1 MKKIPSQR
9 FIPQLALKLAAKPSE
24 MVELFGVSRNY
35 LFKLSTGHRPL
46 TGRMLEKVAAF
57 AIKDAAFKASEPST
71 SPVNRQRQTHS
82 SPTVA
87 ERKVAVLNKKIDDL
101 QSALSRL
108 KQTEEALVYVSYL
121 SHQFE
126 SKSIEHD
133 WCTLHVR
140 RLKHRLPKDPD
151 LQRAEWEAKLAG
163 LLGERKYWE
172 RKGV

>member
-9 FIPQLALKLAAKPSE
+9 FLPQLAIKLAAKPSE

-35 LFKLSTGHRPL
+35 LHKLSNGQRPMTGKV
-46 TGRMLEKVAAF
+46 LEKVAAF
-57 AIKDAAFKASEPST
+57 VEKDRGYKTVMPSASLL
-71 SPVNRQRQTHS
+71 NRQRQTHS
-82 SPTVA
+82 SPTAA
-87 ERKVAVLNKKIDDL
+87 ERKVAVLNKKINDL
-101 QSALSRL
+101 QSALNRL

-126 SKSIEHD
+126 PKSIEHD
-133 WCTLHVR
+133 WCKLHAR

-151 LQRAEWEAKLAG
+151 LHRAEVEAKLAG

-172 RKGV
+172 KKGM

>member
-1 MKKIPSQR
+1 MKKVPSQR

-57 AIKDAAFKASEPST
+57 AIKDAAFKAGEPST
-71 SPVNRQRQTHS
+71 SPVSRQLQSKS
-82 SPTVA
+82 SSTCTQ
-87 ERKVAVLNKKIDDL
+87 RKVAVLNKKITDL
-101 QSALSRL
+101 QTAMSRL
-108 KQTEEALVYVSYL
+108 KQTEDALVYVSYL
-121 SHQFE
+121 STQFE
-126 SKSIEHD
+126 SKSVEHD
-133 WCTLHVR
+133 WCKLHVR

-151 LQRAEWEAKLAG
+151 MQRTEWEAKLAG

-172 RKGV
+172 KKAM

>member
-46 TGRMLEKVAAF
+46 TGKMLEKVAAF
-57 AIKDAAFKASEPST
+57 AIKDAAFKAGVPST
-71 SPVNRQRQTHS
+71 SPVNRQLQTNS
-82 SPTVA
+82 SPTFA
-87 ERKVAVLNKKIDDL
+87 QRKTAVINKKINDL

-108 KQTEEALVYVSYL
+108 KQTEDALVFVSYL
-121 SHQFE
+121 SNQFE
-126 SKSIEHD
+126 PKSVEHD
-133 WCTLHVR
+133 WCKLHVR

-151 LQRAEWEAKLAG
+151 MQRTMWEAKLAG

-172 RKGV
+172 KKGE

>member
-57 AIKDAAFKASEPST
+57 ATKDLGYKGYEPSA
-71 SPVNRQRQTHS
+71 SRGNRQLQANS
-82 SPTVA
+82 LPTFGQ
-87 ERKVAVLNKKIDDL
+87 RKIAVLNKKINDL

-108 KQTEEALVYVSYL
+108 KQTEDAMMYVGYL
-121 SHQFE
+121 SNQFE
-126 SKSIEHD
+126 SKSVEHD
-133 WCTLHVR
+133 WCKLHLR

-151 LQRAEWEAKLAG
+151 MQRTMWEAKLAG

-172 RKGV
+172 KKGV

>member
-1 MKKIPSQR
+1 MLSKKI
-9 FIPQLALKLAAKPSE
+9 
-24 MVELFGVSRNY
+24 N
-35 LFKLSTGHRPL
+35 
-46 TGRMLEKVAAF
+46 
-57 AIKDAAFKASEPST
+57 
-71 SPVNRQRQTHS
+71 
-82 SPTVA
+82 
-87 ERKVAVLNKKIDDL
+87 DL

>member
-35 LFKLSTGHRPL
+35 LFKLSTGQRPL

-57 AIKDAAFKASEPST
+57 VENDLGFKGYEPSA
-71 SPVNRQRQTHS
+71 SPVNRQLQSNS
-82 SPTVA
+82 SSTFA
-87 ERKVAVLNKKIDDL
+87 QRKVAVLNKKINDL

-108 KQTEEALVYVSYL
+108 KQTEEALLYVSYL
-121 SHQFE
+121 SNQFE
-126 SKSIEHD
+126 PKSVEHD
-133 WCTLHVR
+133 WCKLHVR

-151 LQRAEWEAKLAG
+151 LQRAEWEAKLTG

-172 RKGV
+172 KRGV

>member
-9 FIPQLALKLAAKPSE
+9 FIPQLAIKLAARPSE

-35 LFKLSTGHRPL
+35 LHKVSNGQRPL
-46 TGRMLEKVAAF
+46 TGKMLEKVAAF
-57 AIKDAAFKASEPST
+57 VEQDRGYKAGMPPAST
-71 SPVNRQRQTHS
+71 VDRRPHTHS

-108 KQTEEALVYVSYL
+108 KQTEDALVYVGYL
-121 SHQFE
+121 SNQFE
-126 SKSIEHD
+126 SKSVEHA
-133 WCTLHVR
+133 WCKLHVR

-151 LQRAEWEAKLAG
+151 MQRAEWEAKLAG
-163 LLGERKYWE
+163 LLAEKKYWE
-172 RKGV
+172 KKGE